1 MAVAMLAVGVLV
13 AASGLGHEPALAAHV
28 GSGALALIAS
38 GAFAF
43 AGFLRHAPAAGAEA
57 DGR

>member
-1 MAVAMLAVGVLV
+1 MLAVGVLV